1 MGMEKGS
8 GLNFGAGG
16 SGGGGASGGGMNG
29 LDIKTVTQSGASISV
44 ALEKK
49 YTNYIVKPTANGQ
62 VSIDTTG
69 MNLEEGKQYS
79 FYLYIDLT
87 SGSYDITFDDT
98 KIEWGNTSPTM
109 TAMVMYELSFET
121 IDGGKTWVGNQMFSW
136 LPKE

>member
-1 MGMEKGS
+1 MSIKLKKGIGNGGS
-8 GLNFGAGG
+8 G
-16 SGGGGASGGGMNG
+16 GGGGASGGGMNG
-29 LDIKTVTQSGASISV
+29 LDIKTLIQSGASISV

-49 YTNYIVKPTANGQ
+49 YTNYMVKPTADGQ
-62 VSIDTTG
+62 VSIDTTS

-87 SGSYDITFDDT
+87 SGSHNITFDDT

-109 TAMVMYELSFET
+109 TAMVMYEFSFET
-121 IDGGKTWVGNQMFSW
+121 IDGGKTWVANQMFSW